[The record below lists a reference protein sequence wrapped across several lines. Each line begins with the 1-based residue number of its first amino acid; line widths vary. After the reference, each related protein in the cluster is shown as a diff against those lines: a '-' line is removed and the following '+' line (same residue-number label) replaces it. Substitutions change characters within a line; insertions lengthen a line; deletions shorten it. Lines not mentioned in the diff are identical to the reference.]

1 MPTGMAKPVAES
13 EIQEVVVEIGA
24 EKAKPSGINGEV
36 KIITVTPPPPPP
48 HQKSTIR
55 VSPTVALTRLHL
67 DKHLAEVT
75 VKKLCKH

>member
-48 HQKSTIR
+48 HIKNR
-55 VSPTVALTRLHL
+55 P
-67 DKHLAEVT
+67 
-75 VKKLCKH
+75 